1 MGRILEANQSILP
14 EFANNFMGGVIVS
27 PNIKRV
33 SERIDPAGNVINP
46 RTKQII
52 QPVQSEYVPSAVQA
66 PEPIQEKIGSKID
79 EMINKKI
86 EELIAKKIEEAL
98 SKL

>member
-1 MGRILEANQSILP
+1 
-14 EFANNFMGGVIVS
+14 MGGVIIS

-52 QPVQSEYVPSAVQA
+52 QPVQSEYVPPVMPVQSDQALRDNLAIAVLT
-66 PEPIQEKIGSKID
+66 EPKTSKID
-79 EMINKKI
+79 EMINRKI
-86 EELIAKKIEEAL
+86 EELVAKKIEEAL